1 MTAMENKRQ
10 RRIQE
15 ILTDQG
21 GWMTGRQLAAL
32 LQVSDRTI
40 RSDVRDINGR
50 QPYLI
55 IESNVQFGYRMIP
68 GRRKIAVHSLNESG
82 GRKEQDRASE
92 GRAAVSFGQFS
103 GQTEGMCSPGQ
114 EDGMRFSEQPGR
126 MQLPG
131 QLYETPFPGQP
142 GRVQPSGQPGETQLS
157 DLLPQASKSDTLW
170 TSKSFDSEESGSV
183 IPQTAGA
190 RCVYIIQKLL
200 FESRGLNLTILQSQ
214 LYVSGYSLDHDMKR
228 IRKMLEPYANL
239 KLVRSREQI
248 SLQGDELS
256 KRKFYKDLLVAEVQK
271 NFLNLNQ
278 LAALYKKFDLLEVK
292 NILEQ
297 VIKSYDYSI
306 RDAMMPMVMLH
317 AGTSI
322 ERMMHS
328 DYITLE
334 ETAGNLTET
343 IEYQISSDFFRR
355 ISDRL
360 HIKVTDSEIS
370 RFAIIIMGRRAADYT
385 NDFIRFRGT
394 WINTARLTD
403 DVLNYVKETFGIDFR
418 SDEDLKAGLKLHL
431 HGLLE
436 REQNQLR
443 LDTVFLEEIKRKYPL
458 VFEMGIVITEFL
470 EKVLG
475 VEISDV
481 ESGFIAI
488 HLGAASERMNAGRKY
503 RAVAILPYN
512 QSFSKMCVTKMSEM
526 FREKMEI
533 VAAMHYFEKVA
544 VEALEPDL
552 ILTAFPII
560 HSLDVP
566 TVLINLFVD
575 LDTETNILKA
585 LNQLEKKAFHL
596 EFTSH
601 IGNLI
606 RREYYYEDLDCS
618 SAEEIIR
625 FLCRDMERGGLID
638 STFCDVVLKRERM
651 SPTSFVDT
659 FAIPHA
665 FGSFARIS
673 TIAVAQLK
681 NPVRWG
687 SFDVRLVMLFAVNEE
702 DQRMIKIF
710 FDWVSD
716 LVNHM
721 NKLAGLCEPCGYEGF
736 IDRVMD

>member
-1 MTAMENKRQ
+1 MTATENRRQ
-10 RRIQE
+10 QRLQE
-15 ILTDQG
+15 ILTNQC
-21 GWMTGRQLAAL
+21 GWMTGRQLAAIL
-32 LQVSDRTI
+32 RVSDRTI
-40 RSDVRDINGR
+40 RSDIRDINGR
-50 QPYLI
+50 QLYPI
-55 IESNVQFGYRMIP
+55 IESNVQLGYRMIP
-68 GRRKIAVHSLNESG
+68 GRGKCAAGSLTKENGQKAGEA
-82 GRKEQDRASE
+82 GRKPEKP
-92 GRAAVSFGQFS
+92 GRKDDIFGQKKEPAKTS
-103 GQTEGMCSPGQ
+103 QAGQEPVTACQEAAQGGKKPAQAGQRTASAPAGMAQTGQT
-114 EDGMRFSEQPGR
+114 
-126 MQLPG
+126 
-131 QLYETPFPGQP
+131 
-142 GRVQPSGQPGETQLS
+142 
-157 DLLPQASKSDTLW
+157 
-170 TSKSFDSEESGSV
+170 
-183 IPQTAGA
+183 PQTAGA

-200 FESRGLNLTILQSQ
+200 FEGRALNLTILQSQ
-214 LYVSGYSLDHDMKR
+214 LYVSGYSLDHDLKR

-239 KLVRSREQI
+239 KLVRSRELI

-278 LAALYKKFDLLEVK
+278 LAALFKRFDLLEVK

-297 VIKSYDYSI
+297 VIQSYHYSI
-306 RDAMMPMVMLH
+306 RGAMMPMVILH

-328 DYITLE
+328 DYISLE

-343 IEYQISSDFFRR
+343 IEYQISSDFFGR

-360 HIKVTDSEIS
+360 HIKVLDSEIR

-385 NDFIRFRGT
+385 NDFIRFRGN
-394 WINTARLTD
+394 WVNTAKLTE
-403 DVLNYVKETFGIDFR
+403 DVLEYVLETFGIDFR
-418 SDEDLKAGLKLHL
+418 ADEDLKTGLTMHL
-431 HGLLE
+431 HGLIE
-436 REQNQLR
+436 REKNQIR
-443 LDTVFLEEIKRKYPL
+443 LGDVFLEEIKRKYPL

-470 EKVLG
+470 EKALSIQ
-475 VEISDV
+475 ISDT

-503 RAVAILPYN
+503 RAVVILPYN
-512 QSFSKMCVTKMSEM
+512 QSFSRICVNKISDM
-526 FREKMEI
+526 FREKMDI
-533 VAAMHYFEKVA
+533 VATMHYFEEVA

-552 ILTAFPII
+552 ILTAFPIV

-575 LDTETNILKA
+575 MDTEANILKA

-606 RREYYYEDLDCS
+606 RREYYYENLDCS
-618 SAEEIIR
+618 SAEEVIR
-625 FLCRDMERGGLID
+625 FLCGDMERDGLID
-638 STFCDVVLKRERM
+638 SSFCEVVLKRERM

-665 FGSFARIS
+665 FGSFARVS

-681 NPVRWG
+681 SPVRWG
-687 SFDVRLVMLFAVNEE
+687 NFDVRLVMLFAVNEE

-721 NKLAGLCEPCGYEGF
+721 DKLAGLCVPCGYDGF